1 MKKLLALLLALTMVF
16 ALAACGE
23 PNPPAP
29 GSDVSAPPSDEPSP
43 DASGEAGIA
52 LADLKIGVICL
63 HDENSSYDR
72 NFIDAARDVFE
83 EMGLK
88 EDQYMIK
95 TGVGEDESCY
105 DAAAEL
111 ADAGCNA
118 VFSDSYGH
126 ESYMIQAAQE
136 FPEVQFVSATADR
149 AHTQGLDNFHNAF
162 AEIFCGRFLAGVAAG
177 LKLNEMI
184 ANGEFT
190 EEEAKIGYVGAKPYA
205 EVISGYTSFYLG
217 ARYVCPTAV
226 MEVIY
231 TNEWY
236 DETLE
241 KEAANTLINNG
252 CKLISEH
259 ADSMGA
265 PTACETAGV
274 PNVSYNLSFKDACPN
289 TYLIG
294 SRINWRPY
302 FKMMV
307 TSLLEGKDIPVDF
320 CGTLDDDAVQVL
332 EMNESVAAEGT
343 ADKLAEVRAAIGD
356 GSLKV
361 FDTATFTVT
370 VDDSFNNCVAT
381 VDADGHLTGYMADVD
396 NDGTYVGE
404 TEAVSD
410 GYFHESEYRS
420 APYFYAI
427 IDGITVIG

>member
-1 MKKLLALLLALTMVF
+1 MKKLIALVLALCMVF
-16 ALAACGE
+16 ALCACGTKSE
-23 PNPPAP
+23 T
-29 GSDVSAPPSDEPSP
+29 P
-43 DASGEAGIA
+43 DNTAKANV
-52 LADLKIGVICL
+52 KIGVICL

-72 NFIDAARDVFE
+72 NFIDAAKEVFK
-83 EMGLK
+83 EMGLT
-88 EDQYMIK
+88 EDQYMFK
-95 TGVGEDESCY
+95 TGVGEDQSCY

-111 ADAGCNA
+111 ADAGCTA

-126 ESYMIQAAQE
+126 ESYMIQAAKD
-136 FPEVQFVSATADR
+136 FPKVQFVSATADR
-149 AHTQGLDNFHNAF
+149 AHTEKLANFHNAF
-162 AEIFCGRFLAGVAAG
+162 ADIYMGRYLAGVAAG
-177 LKLNEMI
+177 LKLNAMI
-184 ANGEFT
+184 ADGKFT
-190 EEEAKIGYVGAKPYA
+190 ADEAKIGYVGAKPYA

-217 ARYVCPTAV
+217 VRSVCPTV
-226 MEVIY
+226 TMQVVY

-289 TYLIG
+289 TYVIG

-302 FKMMV
+302 FKLLV
-307 TSLLEGKDIPVDF
+307 QSLTDGTELPTDF
-320 CGTLDDDAVQVL
+320 CGTLSEDAVQVL
-332 EMNESVAAEGT
+332 EINDAVAAEGT
-343 ADKLAEVRAAIGD
+343 AAKLEEVKAKLED

-361 FDTATFTVT
+361 FDTSTFTVT
-370 VDDSFNNCVAT
+370 VDDSYNNSVAT
-381 VDADGHLTGYMADVD
+381 VDADGHLTGYQADVD
-396 NDGTYVGE
+396 NDGTFVGE
-404 TEAVSD
+404 TEAVSG

-427 IDGITVIG
+427 IDGITVLG